1 MYWESIQGF
10 FNFDNIY
17 SRMVYSAKSESVF
30 VEIGSWKGRSS
41 VFMAEKIKE
50 SGKNIE
56 FYVIDTFEGTE
67 NEHEEYDEIKNKSLY
82 DVYLKNI
89 DPVKS
94 YIKTIRG
101 SSLDVHSQFGD
112 NSIDFLFIDGDHT
125 YKGVR
130 NDLRNW
136 FPKVKS
142 GGIIAGHD
150 YTEPTCGVKMAVDEF
165 FLFTGIEVNRSSW
178 VFNKR
183 L

>member
-1 MYWESIQGF
+1 MYWENIQGF

-17 SRMVYSAKSESVF
+17 SRIVNLAQPGSLF
-30 VEIGSWKGRSS
+30 VEIGSWKGKSS

-56 FYVIDTFEGTE
+56 FYVIDTFDGTE
-67 NEHEEYDEIKNKSLY
+67 NEHEDYDEIKNKNLY

-89 DPVKS
+89 EPLKS
-94 YIKTIRG
+94 YIKTVKG
-101 SSLDVHSQFGD
+101 SSLDVHAQFNN

-130 NDLRNW
+130 SDLENW
-136 FPKVKS
+136 FTKVKA

-150 YTEPTCGVKMAVDEF
+150 YTEPTCGVRMAVDQF
-165 FLFTGIEVNRSSW
+165 FLFTGIQVDRSSW
-178 VFNKR
+178 IYKKI
-183 L
+183 